1 VPWCRQNFGDL
12 DPLAGNRRCAA
23 APSEVSVWAFHNR
36 SRRPKDSVDLRKWI
50 SRHPGRINDQ
60 YDAFCDTPLHLAARF
75 GRADLAEALVAAALN
90 FASGPKI
97 DPILSAPMMPGF
109 FLAML
114 LGVRGGPDGMPS
126 IVYVFGLS
134 FLSWWIA
141 IDLVWRIWRW
151 VANPR

>member
-1 VPWCRQNFGDL
+1 MRSYIVSGL
-12 DPLAGNRRCAA
+12 CAA
-23 APSEVSVWAFHNR
+23 G
-36 SRRPKDSVDLRKWI
+36 LTI
-50 SRHPGRINDQ
+50 
-60 YDAFCDTPLHLAARF
+60 
-75 GRADLAEALVAAALN
+75 LVAAALY

-114 LGVRGGPDGMPS
+114 LGVRAARRHAEHRLRL
-126 IVYVFGLS
+126 GLS
-134 FLSWWIA
+134 FLFWWIA

>member
-1 VPWCRQNFGDL
+1 MRSHIVSGLWA
-12 DPLAGNRRCAA
+12 AG
-23 APSEVSVWAFHNR
+23 
-36 SRRPKDSVDLRKWI
+36 LTI
-50 SRHPGRINDQ
+50 
-60 YDAFCDTPLHLAARF
+60 
-75 GRADLAEALVAAALN
+75 LVAAALY

-126 IVYVFGLS
+126 ILYVCGLS
-134 FLSWWIA
+134 FLFWWIA
-141 IDLVWRIWRW
+141 IDLVWQIWRW

>member
-1 VPWCRQNFGDL
+1 MRPHIVSGL
-12 DPLAGNRRCAA
+12 CAA
-23 APSEVSVWAFHNR
+23 G
-36 SRRPKDSVDLRKWI
+36 LTI
-50 SRHPGRINDQ
+50 
-60 YDAFCDTPLHLAARF
+60 
-75 GRADLAEALVAAALN
+75 LVAAALY

-141 IDLVWRIWRW
+141 IDLMWSIWRW
-151 VANPR
+151 VAVYRRTFIKSISATCPGTSDIDRSE